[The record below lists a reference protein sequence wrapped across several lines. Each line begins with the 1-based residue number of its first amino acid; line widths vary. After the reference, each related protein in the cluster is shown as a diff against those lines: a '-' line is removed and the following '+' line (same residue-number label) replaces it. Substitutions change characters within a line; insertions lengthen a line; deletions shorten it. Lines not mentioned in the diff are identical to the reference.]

1 MTDLRCLDDMSL
13 FADETTSEL
22 EELEQDVYHV
32 LIETLGSNLDDVTR
46 GLGLDD
52 VLSDDEANLVSVPG
66 LAEHQV
72 QLDDRVVAAKATLT
86 KDEDGNP
93 RLEVQIQPTDD
104 TLGTAT
110 VTVTGNLTGPNAN
123 S

>member
-1 MTDLRCLDDMSL
+1 MSP

-32 LIETLGSNLDDVTR
+32 LIETLGSNIDDPTR

-52 VLSDDEANLVSVPG
+52 VLSDDEANLASVPG
-66 LAEHQV
+66 LAEHQI
-72 QLDDRVVAAKATLT
+72 QQDDRVVAAKAKLT
-86 KDEDGNP
+86 QDESGNP
-93 RLEVQIQPTDD
+93 RLEIEIQPTDD

-110 VTVTGNLTGPNAN
+110 VVVTGNQTGP
-123 S
+123 ST

>member
-1 MTDLRCLDDMSL
+1 MDLRCLDDMSL

-22 EELEQDVYHV
+22 EELEQDAYHV

>member
-1 MTDLRCLDDMSL
+1 MSL
-13 FADETTSEL
+13 FADETESEL

-52 VLSDDEANLVSVPG
+52 VLSDDEANLASVPG

-86 KDEDGNP
+86 QDEDGNP
-93 RLEVQIQPTDD
+93 RLEVQIQPTDE

-110 VTVTGNLTGPNAN
+110 VTVTGKLTGP
-123 S
+123 